1 MQSMFQR
8 TLMCWVINRYGGK
21 RGSFGKHWGAY
32 QNKQGLWEALVTLHL
47 SAEPEMGDGRK
58 EVMLSLLTLKEIENT
73 EKQIL

>member
-1 MQSMFQR
+1 
-8 TLMCWVINRYGGK
+8 MCWVINRYGGK
-21 RGSFGKHWGAY
+21 RGAFGERWGAY
-32 QNKQGLWEALVTLHL
+32 QNKQGLWEALVTLHP

>member
-1 MQSMFQR
+1 M
-8 TLMCWVINRYGGK
+8 
-21 RGSFGKHWGAY
+21 
-32 QNKQGLWEALVTLHL
+32 TLHP